1 MKTNPANPSNPANAA
16 YAPVNVPAAEL
27 AGGELPVGE
36 PLQGAEHNTRRNLVG
51 LTAASFGQVVIQFLI
66 QVVLAYQFGARA
78 DADALAAALVIPT
91 ILASIISGSL
101 SYVLVPDLVACLTSV
116 EKEKDGAR
124 IAGWFG
130 VVSSALALLTSLMV
144 LATAA
149 GQVHWLYGA
158 LTGAQQATTANLLR
172 ILAWQILLS
181 TIVSWS
187 LAVHHSRHSFIVP
200 ALGGV
205 LGTLVTLLIAI
216 VKGREGIHWIAI
228 GINVGSLLS
237 TIIHVAPI
245 LKYVSFGRVPQS
257 HLSRLLW
264 AMLPL
269 IAGSLY
275 LRIEPLVDRSLAS
288 RLDVGSVAHLH
299 YSHRMIIALLS
310 ISTSGLSVVAFPQ
323 LAGRLA
329 SHGRDG
335 FVSHFAIA
343 MRRLIIIVVPI
354 AIGFGVF
361 AVPVI
366 RDLLQRGVFQAR
378 DSEAVGG
385 LIVMFMG
392 VFLGASWCE
401 LLARGFYTLG
411 DTRTPTIVG
420 AITLT
425 VGLTVKWF
433 SLPYG
438 GSWAIAGSSS
448 FAYLLTG
455 VCMSILLARQTNLG
469 IFAGCVKTLAW
480 SSLAA
485 VVACAAC
492 WLPYTFS
499 LGGTW
504 VAAPMGAIVYGVL
517 IYPLAQRSAAS

>member
-1 MKTNPANPSNPANAA
+1 MSDPSPDR
-16 YAPVNVPAAEL
+16 
-27 AGGELPVGE
+27 
-36 PLQGAEHNTRRNLVG
+36 NTKRNLIG

-66 QVVLAYQFGARA
+66 QVVLAYQFGAKA

-101 SYVLVPDLVACLTSV
+101 SYVLVPDLVACLSTAQ
-116 EKEKDGAR
+116 KEKDGAR

-130 VVSSALALLTSLMV
+130 LVSTGLALATSLV
-144 LATAA
+144 VIVTAVSLV
-149 GQVHWLYGA
+149 QLLYGS
-158 LTGAQQATTANLLR
+158 LTLAQQSTTAQLLR
-172 ILAWQILLS
+172 ILAWQILMS

-205 LGTLVTLLIAI
+205 WGTLVTLLIAAAMG
-216 VKGREGIHWIAI
+216 KDGIHWIAI
-228 GINVGSLLS
+228 AINVGSLLS
-237 TIIHVAPI
+237 TIIHVLPI
-245 LKYVSFGRVPQS
+245 LKFVSFGAVPRA
-257 HLSRLLW
+257 HLTRLLW

-288 RLDVGSVAHLH
+288 RLDEGSVAHLH

-310 ISTSGLSVVAFPQ
+310 ISTSGLSVIAFPQ

-329 SHGRDG
+329 SEGRDG
-335 FVSHFAIA
+335 FVSHFALA
-343 MRRLIIIVVPI
+343 MRRLIIIVTPI
-354 AIGFGVF
+354 AIGFGCF

-366 RDLLQRGVFQAR
+366 SDLLERGRFVAS
-378 DSEAVGG
+378 DSRAVGG
-385 LIVMFMG
+385 LIVVFMG
-392 VFLGASWCE
+392 VFIGASWCE

-420 AITLT
+420 AIALSI
-425 VGLTVKWF
+425 GLAVKWF

-448 FAYLLTG
+448 LTY
-455 VCMSILLARQTNLG
+455 VLTAIIMSILLARATNRG
-469 IFAGCVKTLAW
+469 IFAGCVQTILW
-480 SSLAA
+480 STAAAA
-485 VVACAAC
+485 VACVVC
-492 WLPYTFS
+492 MLPYTFS
-499 LGGTW
+499 FGRTW
-504 VAAPMGAIVYGVL
+504 AAAPLGALIYAAL
-517 IYPLAQRSAAS
+517 IYPKKWGQVSFF

>member
-1 MKTNPANPSNPANAA
+1 MNDTKT
-16 YAPVNVPAAEL
+16 
-27 AGGELPVGE
+27 
-36 PLQGAEHNTRRNLVG
+36 AEHNTKRNLVG
-51 LTAASFGQVVIQFLI
+51 LTVASFGQVVIQFLI

-101 SYVLVPDLVACLTSV
+101 SYVLVPDLVACLSTP

-130 VVSSALALLTSLMV
+130 VVSAGMALLTSV
-144 LATAA
+144 VVIATALNL
-149 GQVHWLYGA
+149 VHGLYGS
-158 LTGAQQATTANLLR
+158 LTTVQQTTTAQLLR
-172 ILAWQILLS
+172 ILSWQILMS

-205 LGTLVTLLIAI
+205 FGTLVTLLIA
-216 VKGREGIHWIAI
+216 VLKGRDGIHWIAI
-228 GINVGSLLS
+228 AINVGSLLS

-245 LKYVSFGRVPQS
+245 LKHVSFGSVPQS

-288 RLDVGSVAHLH
+288 RLDEGSVAHLH
-299 YSHRMIIALLS
+299 YAHRMIIALLS

-335 FVSHFAIA
+335 FVTHFALA
-343 MRRLIIIVVPI
+343 MRRLIMIVVPI
-354 AIGFGVF
+354 SIGFGAF

-366 RDLLQRGVFQAR
+366 SDLLERGVFNSK
-378 DSEAVGG
+378 DSQAVGG

-425 VGLTVKWF
+425 IGLTVKWF

-448 FAYLLTG
+448 LTYLLTA
-455 VCMSILLARQTNLG
+455 VSMSVLLARQTHRG
-469 IFAGCVKTLAW
+469 IFEGCVKALAW
-480 SSLAA
+480 SAGAA
-485 VVACAAC
+485 LVACAVC
-492 WLPYTFS
+492 TLPYTFS
-499 LGGTW
+499 FGRTW
-504 VAAPMGAIVYGVL
+504 LAAPIGVVVYGAL
-517 IYPLAQRSAAS
+517 IYPLAMPFGVLRRRLSFRGGEADSSKDIF